1 MTTSD
6 FTKSLI
12 ALACWRSA
20 SSELHQVMLGVL
32 MVFKNQAEASGKEV
46 YEIATSWIDEY
57 GEEFTGYPDERDPQ
71 FLQLLAKMDAILGGL
86 VPDKTGGALWFVPK
100 SHLKEGALQ
109 SFTQTCSIGQMT
121 FWR

>member
-1 MTTSD
+1 LTTND

-12 ALACWRSA
+12 ALACWRA
-20 SSELHQVMLGVL
+20 AKTELHAVMLGAL
-32 MVFKNQAEASGKEV
+32 MVFKNRAEIEHKEV
-46 YEIATSWIDEY
+46 YEVATAWLDEY
-57 GEEFTGYPDERDPQ
+57 PDFSGYPDERDPQ
-71 FLQLLAKMDAILGGL
+71 FQQLLAKMDAILGGL

>member
-1 MTTSD
+1 MTASD

-12 ALACWRSA
+12 ALACWRAA
-20 SSELHQVMLGVL
+20 SSELHQAMLGVL
-32 MVFKNQAEASGKEV
+32 MVFKNRAEVEGKEV
-46 YEIATSWIDEY
+46 YEVATGWMDEY
-57 GEEFTGYPDERDPQ
+57 PDFSGYPDERDPQ
-71 FLQLLAKMDAILGGL
+71 FQQLLAKMDAILVGL

-100 SHLKEGALQ
+100 SHLVEGSLK